1 MPMTR
6 GCRTGRFVACVAAA
20 YLDIAAIED
29 RLDVPPE
36 SALCAQAGSDDTND
50 S

>member
-1 MPMTR
+1 MPLPR
-6 GCRTGRFVACVAAA
+6 GCRTDRFVACVGDA
-20 YLDIAAIED
+20 YLDIAAVED
-29 RLDVPPE
+29 RLDAPPE